1 MSYSSREN
9 TNKLLDLVD
18 EGVLDPIQVL
28 KAALSWHSDRDVGEM
43 AEANEFILFEEEE
56 EDEEEED
63 EEEEDEEEEV
73 FASLVMLMSM
83 TREEV

>member
-28 KAALSWHSDRDVGEM
+28 KAALSWHEDLDVGKM
-43 AEANEFILFEEEE
+43 AEANEFFLDNDDDEEDEE
-56 EDEEEED
+56 EDEEPYKAGEFKD
-63 EEEEDEEEEV
+63 VDG
-73 FASLVMLMSM
+73 FIYLYL
-83 TREEV
+83 

>member
-43 AEANEFILFEEEE
+43 AEANEFFFDNDDDE
-56 EDEEEED
+56 EDEEE
-63 EEEEDEEEEV
+63 V
-73 FASLVMLMSM
+73 
-83 TREEV
+83 

>member
-1 MSYSSREN
+1 MSYSSRKN
-9 TNKLLDLVD
+9 TNKLLELIE

-28 KAALSWHSDRDVGEM
+28 SAALSWHSDRDVGEM

-63 EEEEDEEEEV
+63 EEDEEDDEDN
-73 FASLVMLMSM
+73 
-83 TREEV
+83 

>member
-43 AEANEFILFEEEE
+43 AEANEFFSDNDDDDE
-56 EDEEEED
+56 EDEEEEEDND
-63 EEEEDEEEEV
+63 EDI
-73 FASLVMLMSM
+73 SM
-83 TREEV
+83 PF